1 MGSMRRFSSL
11 VATLLLLLITRSAW
25 SQDDALSEARAAMAS
40 GEYARASNLLSELVK
55 TQPSADAYVYLGISY
70 AHTREWMRAEET
82 FKQGVERYPADP
94 RFHNELAGVY
104 LAANDLD
111 RARQSL
117 QDALT
122 IDPDNKY
129 ASDLL
134 ATVDMS
140 MGKVESAL
148 TQWNKDGR
156 PVVGDILHNGHDYFQ
171 NWTVA
176 KASAFETGET
186 LTWGKWRTTEARL
199 RATGIFSNVGV
210 EIEPTPAA
218 DQYTAVIRTAPKTGG
233 PSQIV
238 LPLLESMIFHD
249 PSIHIWNIGNSA
261 TSLDLGYRFA
271 TNRLRGE
278 VGILTPI
285 PLPGILFFE
294 ATGTYR
300 SERWDISRPAVD
312 TGFDSRFYFQSTGVR
327 AMLRHIPYHRIEL
340 GAGFEYRNR
349 TAHGSQPG
357 LALDSRNTGKLLL
370 EASLLPFDGR
380 FHSRIHGEAFIAR
393 EEFLSDM
400 RYSGGTVEWNNR
412 ILFDED
418 GKNTLEV
425 TVKAGTSRGEL
436 PVDDYF
442 VLGVRQHTVNFLRGH
457 NTVDSDGHFGNSPMG
472 TSFSLANLSY
482 ERLIRRLP
490 FFNVLNFPYVD
501 LKWVFFTD
509 GARTFDRANVFEEGK
524 FLVDVGGGFTLETP
538 TGALN
543 LTYGRSLRDG
553 TGTFAAYLGKQW

>member
-1 MGSMRRFSSL
+1 MRRFSGLL
-11 VATLLLLLITRSAW
+11 VTMLLVFTARSAW
-25 SQDDALSEARAAMAS
+25 SQEDALNEARSAMAR
-40 GEYARASNLLSELVK
+40 GEYARAASLLSAAVQ

-82 FKQGVERYPADP
+82 LKEGATRYPSDP

-111 RARQSL
+111 RARESL
-117 QDALT
+117 EDALSV
-122 IDPDNKY
+122 DPDNKY

-148 TQWNKDGR
+148 KNWNKDGR
-156 PVVGDILHNGHDYFQ
+156 PIVGDILHNGHDYFQ
-171 NWTVA
+171 NWTIG

-186 LTWGKWRTTEARL
+186 LTWGNWKTTEARL
-199 RATGIFSNVGV
+199 RATDIYSNVGV
-210 EIEPTPAA
+210 EVEPTALP
-218 DQYTAVIRTAPKTGG
+218 DQYTAVIRTVPKTNGTG
-233 PSQIV
+233 QFVI
-238 LPLLESMIFHD
+238 PLLESMIFQD
-249 PSIHIWNIGNSA
+249 PSVHIWNIRNSA
-261 TSLDLGYRFA
+261 ASLNLGYRFA

-278 VGILTPI
+278 VGILAPL

-300 SERWDISRPAVD
+300 SERWDIARPAVD

-327 AMLRHIPYHRIEL
+327 AMFKHIPHHRIGL

-357 LALDSRNTGKLLL
+357 LALDSRNTGKLLF
-370 EASLLPFDGR
+370 EVSLLPFDGR
-380 FHSRIHGEAFIAR
+380 FHSRIHGEGFMAR
-393 EEFLSDM
+393 EEFLSDI

-412 ILFDED
+412 ILLDGD
-418 GKNTLEV
+418 GKNLVEL

-472 TSFSLANLSY
+472 TSFSLANVSY
-482 ERLIRRLP
+482 ERMIRRLP

-501 LKWVFFTD
+501 LKWIFFTD
-509 GARTFDRANVFEEGK
+509 GARTFDRANVFAEGK
-524 FLVDVGGGFTLETP
+524 FLVDVGGGFKLDTP

-553 TGTFAAYLGKQW
+553 TGTFAAYLGKHW